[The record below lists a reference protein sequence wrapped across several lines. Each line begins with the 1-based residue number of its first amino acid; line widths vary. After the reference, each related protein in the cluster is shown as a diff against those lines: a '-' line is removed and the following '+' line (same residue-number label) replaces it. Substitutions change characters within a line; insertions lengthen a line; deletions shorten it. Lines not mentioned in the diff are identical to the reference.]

1 MTLGEN
7 LKQARTD
14 HQLTQQAVAE
24 QVNVSRQTISSW
36 ETGKSYPDIDSLV
49 TLSNLYGLSLDILI
63 KEDTGMLDYLRKSE
77 VMENLRPIRQVMLG
91 LNFLFLILLTF
102 FLQTNAGE
110 WILIVAVLTNQA
122 GFLYLQKFEG
132 RLSTQPVWERRW
144 RQGWL
149 PTLVGN
155 ILVTLTLLGTQWWSV
170 SPTVENNL
178 VLLTQVGWVTLL
190 FLWLGRV
197 LGRLRSQEEQLTK
210 TNHKVD

>member
-14 HQLTQQAVAE
+14 HQLTQQVVAE

-77 VMENLRPIRQVMLG
+77 VMENLRPIRQIMLG

-110 WILIVAVLTNQA
+110 WVLIVAVLTNQA

-197 LGRLRSQEEQLTK
+197 LGRLRSQEEQLAK

>member
-7 LKQARTD
+7 LKQARMD
-14 HQLTQQAVAE
+14 HQLTQQAVAKK
-24 QVNVSRQTISSW
+24 VNVSRQTISSW
-36 ETGKSYPDIDSLV
+36 KTEKSYPDIDSLV

-102 FLQTNAGE
+102 FLQANAGE
-110 WILIVAVLTNQA
+110 WVLIVAVLTNQA
-122 GFLYLQKFEG
+122 GSLYLQKFEG
-132 RLSTQPVWERRW
+132 RLSTQPIWERRW

-178 VLLTQVGWVTLL
+178 VLLTQVGWVALL

-197 LGRLRSQEEQLTK
+197 LGRLRSQEEQLAK

>member
-24 QVNVSRQTISSW
+24 RVNVSRQTISSW
-36 ETGKSYPDIDSLV
+36 ETEKSYPDIDSLV

-77 VMENLRPIRQVMLG
+77 VMENLRPIRQIMLG

-102 FLQTNAGE
+102 FLQTSAGE
-110 WILIVAVLTNQA
+110 WVLIVAVLTNQA

-132 RLSTQPVWERRW
+132 RLSTQPIWERRW

-197 LGRLRSQEEQLTK
+197 LGRLKSQEERLAK

>member
-7 LKQARTD
+7 LKQTRTD

-102 FLQTNAGE
+102 FLQNNAGE
-110 WILIVAVLTNQA
+110 WVLIVAVLTNQA

-132 RLSTQPVWERRW
+132 QLSTQPVWERRW

-178 VLLTQVGWVTLL
+178 VLLTQVGWVILL

-197 LGRLRSQEEQLTK
+197 LGRLKSQEEQLAK